1 MHYIIYNKIK
11 EVISNIEEI
20 KIIKL
25 RKIYSKDDQLVKDY
39 IKSAC
44 RYKSPT
50 TMRDELNTYLDK
62 RVSKFTI
69 DEIGRICLKIQR
81 NLDQE
86 ELIKKLVLNDLN
98 WAYDVKAKDPNCN
111 LGNSKATKYILEH
124 RNEITDFLVNGRE
137 IVVNN
142 QVQKLYGAWG
152 LSAYLYIQGKFITGD
167 VLIKIFRRMGI
178 DLKADDKKLAI
189 EIGGPRYK
197 EQLDKRS
204 RNKNIEED

>member
-1 MHYIIYNKIK
+1 M
-11 EVISNIEEI
+11 EEI
-20 KIIKL
+20 KIITLK
-25 RKIYSKDDQLVKDY
+25 KIHDKDEKQVREY

-62 RVSKFTI
+62 GVSKFTI

-81 NLDQE
+81 DLDKE
-86 ELIKKLVLNDLN
+86 ELLKSIVLNDIN

-111 LGNSKATKYILEH
+111 LGNSKATRYILEH
-124 RNEITDFLVNGRE
+124 RKEITNFLLNGRE

-142 QVQKLYGAWG
+142 QVQKLHGAWG

-167 VLIKIFRRMGI
+167 VLIKIFRKMGI
-178 DLKADDKKLAI
+178 DLKAGNRDLAI
-189 EIGGPRYK
+189 QIGGPRYK

-204 RNKNIEED
+204 RNKNTEEEV

>member
-1 MHYIIYNKIK
+1 M
-11 EVISNIEEI
+11 EEI
-20 KIIKL
+20 KIVTLK
-25 RKIYSKDDQLVKDY
+25 KIHDKDEKQVREY

-81 NLDQE
+81 DLDKE
-86 ELIKKLVLNDLN
+86 ELLKSIVLNDIN

-111 LGNSKATKYILEH
+111 LGNSKATRYILEH
-124 RNEITDFLVNGRE
+124 RKEITDFLLNGRE

-142 QVQKLYGAWG
+142 QVQKLHGAWG

-167 VLIKIFRRMGI
+167 VLIKIFRKMGI
-178 DLKADDKKLAI
+178 DLKAGNRDLAI
-189 EIGGPRYK
+189 QIGGPRYK

-204 RNKNIEED
+204 RNKNTEEED